1 MELIDRYSPDL
12 LWNDVGWPGGGAG
25 ALQLMA
31 DYYNINE
38 NGVVNDRFDMIGV
51 VQGNAHCDY
60 ITPEYSSG
68 LTAPGRK
75 FEVCRGIG
83 MSFGYNQLDNETTY
97 ASATE
102 LIHLLIN
109 SVADGGN
116 LLLNIGPK
124 ANGEIPDIQKQRLV
138 EIGQWLEING
148 AAIFSSHK
156 LGMNTLSASDG
167 SVVRLTQGA
176 DGATYAM
183 ILATAHDSFTIPGLP
198 LGVVELLGS
207 HETVL
212 RDGDTITLPTV
223 RPGQAALTLR
233 IS

>member
-1 MELIDRYSPDL
+1 
-12 LWNDVGWPGGGAG
+12 
-25 ALQLMA
+25 
-31 DYYNINE
+31 
-38 NGVVNDRFDMIGV
+38 MIGV
-51 VQGNAHCDY
+51 VQGSAHCDY

-68 LTAPGRK
+68 LTALGRK

-83 MSFGYNQLDNETTY
+83 MSFGYNQLDDETTY

-207 HETVL
+207 HETVQ

>member
-1 MELIDRYSPDL
+1 MLMATPQSDEYKQYATAHYMELIDRYSSDL
-12 LWNDVGWPGGGAG
+12 LWNDVGWPGGGTG

-97 ASATE
+97 ASSTG

-109 SVADGGN
+109 SVADG
-116 LLLNIGPK
+116 
-124 ANGEIPDIQKQRLV
+124 
-138 EIGQWLEING
+138 
-148 AAIFSSHK
+148 
-156 LGMNTLSASDG
+156 
-167 SVVRLTQGA
+167 
-176 DGATYAM
+176 ATYPM
-183 ILATAHDSFTIPGLP
+183 ILATAQDSFTIPGLP
-198 LGVVELLGS
+198 LGAVELLGS
-207 HETVL
+207 SEPVQ
-212 RDGDTITLPTV
+212 REGDTISLPAV
-223 RPGQAALTLR
+223 RPDQPALTFR
-233 IS
+233 IP